1 MSTAEVHP
9 FAQKTYR
16 LLNMSLAFPTRRPT
30 PKRYRLLDL
39 PEVLLVASLIVATKH
54 QYPLDGI
61 ERIPREFSD
70 PLCLQMDWTVW
81 ESEFAKKPEKKP
93 GILQYEH
100 MDPQEIWSMDKD
112 DMDELLNWFQETQ
125 IIEKPPAGEF
135 GQYHSL
141 SKAMAN
147 RSQTKRKS
155 TVSSRS
161 RISRRCQSFP
171 SCPKRKLRSESRE
184 YLAP

>member
-1 MSTAEVHP
+1 MSVAEVHP
-9 FAQKTYR
+9 FAQKAYR
-16 LLNMSLAFPTRRPT
+16 LLDMSLAFPTRRIT

-61 ERIPREFSD
+61 ERIPRESSD
-70 PLCLQMDWTVW
+70 PLCLQMDWAVW

-100 MDPQEIWSMDKD
+100 MDPQEIWSTDKD

-125 IIEKPPAGEF
+125 VIERPLAGE
-135 GQYHSL
+135 SDC
-141 SKAMAN
+141 
-147 RSQTKRKS
+147 RSS
-155 TVSSRS
+155 VWHG
-161 RISRRCQSFP
+161 
-171 SCPKRKLRSESRE
+171 
-184 YLAP
+184 